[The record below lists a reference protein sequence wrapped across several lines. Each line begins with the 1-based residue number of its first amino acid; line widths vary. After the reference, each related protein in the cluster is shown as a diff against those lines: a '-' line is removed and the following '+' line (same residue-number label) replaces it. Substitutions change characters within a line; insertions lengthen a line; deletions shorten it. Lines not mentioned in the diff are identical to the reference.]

1 MIIMLLLEIV
11 FKSNEFVGFIKSKWD
26 FVKEVYN
33 FKLALCL
40 YSVTFKEVKASNIF
54 HSIHFCRFGL
64 LGKLTVLIFIQIMD
78 SKYEENLKKANV
90 ALEKIIT
97 IYEDEVKV
105 LKNIIK
111 MQDGYNAKL
120 ENYVQKLEDWN
131 SYLEQEK
138 KKSSP

>member
-1 MIIMLLLEIV
+1 
-11 FKSNEFVGFIKSKWD
+11 
-26 FVKEVYN
+26 
-33 FKLALCL
+33 
-40 YSVTFKEVKASNIF
+40 
-54 HSIHFCRFGL
+54 
-64 LGKLTVLIFIQIMD
+64 MD

-97 IYEDEVKV
+97 IYEDEVKI

>member
-1 MIIMLLLEIV
+1 M
-11 FKSNEFVGFIKSKWD
+11 
-26 FVKEVYN
+26 
-33 FKLALCL
+33 
-40 YSVTFKEVKASNIF
+40 
-54 HSIHFCRFGL
+54 

-90 ALEKIIT
+90 SLEKIIT
-97 IYEDEVKV
+97 IYEDEVKI

>member
-1 MIIMLLLEIV
+1 
-11 FKSNEFVGFIKSKWD
+11 
-26 FVKEVYN
+26 
-33 FKLALCL
+33 
-40 YSVTFKEVKASNIF
+40 
-54 HSIHFCRFGL
+54 
-64 LGKLTVLIFIQIMD
+64 MD

>member
-1 MIIMLLLEIV
+1 
-11 FKSNEFVGFIKSKWD
+11 
-26 FVKEVYN
+26 
-33 FKLALCL
+33 
-40 YSVTFKEVKASNIF
+40 
-54 HSIHFCRFGL
+54 L

-90 ALEKIIT
+90 SLEKIIT
-97 IYEDEVKV
+97 IYEDEVKI

>member
-1 MIIMLLLEIV
+1 
-11 FKSNEFVGFIKSKWD
+11 
-26 FVKEVYN
+26 
-33 FKLALCL
+33 
-40 YSVTFKEVKASNIF
+40 
-54 HSIHFCRFGL
+54 
-64 LGKLTVLIFIQIMD
+64 MD

-97 IYEDEVKV
+97 IYEDEVKI

-111 MQDGYNAKL
+111 INAKL

>member
-1 MIIMLLLEIV
+1 M
-11 FKSNEFVGFIKSKWD
+11 
-26 FVKEVYN
+26 
-33 FKLALCL
+33 
-40 YSVTFKEVKASNIF
+40 
-54 HSIHFCRFGL
+54 

-97 IYEDEVKV
+97 IYEDEVKI

>member
-1 MIIMLLLEIV
+1 
-11 FKSNEFVGFIKSKWD
+11 
-26 FVKEVYN
+26 
-33 FKLALCL
+33 
-40 YSVTFKEVKASNIF
+40 
-54 HSIHFCRFGL
+54 
-64 LGKLTVLIFIQIMD
+64 MD

-90 ALEKIIT
+90 ALEKIIN
-97 IYEDEVKV
+97 IYEDEVKI